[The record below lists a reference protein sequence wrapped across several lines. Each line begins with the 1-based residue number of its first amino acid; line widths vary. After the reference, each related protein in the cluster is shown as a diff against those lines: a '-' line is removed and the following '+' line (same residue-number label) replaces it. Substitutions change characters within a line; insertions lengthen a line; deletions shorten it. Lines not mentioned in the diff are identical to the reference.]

1 MFHEGGHWSIFGE
14 PGGGESKK
22 LEDAVRYWAAGGSEK
37 DETRNDAAIMGVSIP
52 VIVEA
57 PRDCVVWEEN
67 WETVMMFL
75 RMQTQWNVVMGGYTG
90 LKYEVLEW
98 LCRLYS
104 VGDARAM
111 LEGIQIMESFAL
123 QELNKNGK

>member
-1 MFHEGGHWSIFGE
+1 
-14 PGGGESKK
+14 
-22 LEDAVRYWAAGGSEK
+22 
-37 DETRNDAAIMGVSIP
+37 
-52 VIVEA
+52 
-57 PRDCVVWEEN
+57 
-67 WETVMMFL
+67 
-75 RMQTQWNVVMGGYTG
+75 MQTQWNVVMGGYTG

-104 VGDARAM
+104 VEDARAM

>member
-1 MFHEGGHWSIFGE
+1 
-14 PGGGESKK
+14 
-22 LEDAVRYWAAGGSEK
+22 
-37 DETRNDAAIMGVSIP
+37 MGVSLPAIAK
-52 VIVEA
+52 A

-104 VGDARAM
+104 VEDARAM